1 MRGIAWSVPMLIGSL
16 MCATLAPAHA
26 AGAQAD
32 VITRDVIVRAVA
44 SIAERIEAD
53 YVVPDTGRMI
63 ADHVRKRLATG
74 AYDQLQTRA
83 QFTDRITT
91 DLRSVNGDPHLFVRS
106 VAGPGAAGGAAASGP
121 RMVMRRGGGPGISP
135 EALDQA
141 RRDNFGVRRA
151 ERLAGN
157 VGYLDLALVSRYG
170 TEEAYQAVD
179 AAMAVL
185 ERADAMIIDLRS
197 TPGGDPA
204 MSDYVASYFFGP
216 DSIRTLTTANRTPSF
231 TMERWTVRVAGKRR
245 PAVPVYV
252 LVGAG
257 TASGAE
263 DLAFIFRSTGRGELV
278 GERSA
283 GAGRPN
289 RLYPVEEGFVVSVSG
304 GRTFDPRTGK
314 EWERVGIEPD
324 IGAPND
330 DALFA
335 AHAEALTKLA
345 GSASDTTRRRSLD
358 LARENLQA
366 RWRPRSVGPDVLARL
381 AGEYDARR
389 VIVEGGKLYYTREG
403 MRGRTE
409 LLAITDTIFALG
421 EATRVEFV
429 LDGNRVTGVRFVTPD
444 GQVAVVPRTK

>member
-1 MRGIAWSVPMLIGSL
+1 
-16 MCATLAPAHA
+16 
-26 AGAQAD
+26 
-32 VITRDVIVRAVA
+32 
-44 SIAERIEAD
+44 
-53 YVVPDTGRMI
+53 
-63 ADHVRKRLATG
+63 
-74 AYDQLQTRA
+74 
-83 QFTDRITT
+83 
-91 DLRSVNGDPHLFVRS
+91 
-106 VAGPGAAGGAAASGP
+106 
-121 RMVMRRGGGPGISP
+121 MVMRRGGGAGISP

-170 TEEAYQAVD
+170 TEEAFQAID

-216 DSIRTLTTANRTPSF
+216 DSIRTLTTSNRAPSF

-245 PAVPVYV
+245 PTVPVYV
-252 LVGAG
+252 LIGPG
-257 TASGAE
+257 TVSGAE
-263 DLAFIFRSTGRGELV
+263 DLAFIFRSTGRGLLV

-289 RLYPVEEGFVVSVSG
+289 RLYPIEEGFVVSVSG

-324 IGAPND
+324 ISAAND
-330 DALFA
+330 DALLA
-335 AHAEALTKLA
+335 AHAEALKKLA
-345 GSASDTTRRRSLD
+345 GSTQDTPRRRSLD
-358 LARENLQA
+358 LARENLEA
-366 RWRPRSVGPDVLARL
+366 RWHQRAVSANVLARL
-381 AGEYDARR
+381 AGEYDTRR
-389 VIVEGGKLYYTREG
+389 VIVDGGKLYYTREG

-409 LLAITDTIFALG
+409 LLAITDTTFALG
-421 EATRVEFV
+421 EATRVEFMHE
-429 LDGNRVTGVRFVTPD
+429 GNRVTSVRFLTPD
-444 GQVAVVPRTK
+444 GQIAVVPRTK